1 MNVEIS
7 GKIKEIFEEQT
18 FNSGFKKVEFVVTT
32 QEQYPQDLKL
42 ELIQDKTD
50 LINGFNKGEE
60 VKAQVNLRGNEYN
73 GRYFVNLQAWRL
85 ERMEQGAPPP
95 ADGPSAQN
103 TSTPPSTGAPLPDEP
118 DFSSDDA
125 DDDLPF

>member
-1 MNVEIS
+1 MNVEVS

-18 FNSGFKKVEFVVTT
+18 FNSGFKKKEFVVTT
-32 QEQYPQDLKL
+32 HEQYPQDLKL

-50 LINGFNKGEE
+50 LLNGLDKGDE
-60 VKAQVNLRGNEYN
+60 VKAQVNLRGNEYQ
-73 GRYFVNLQAWRL
+73 GRYYVNLQAWRI
-85 ERMEQGAPPP
+85 EKVTAEAASADSAASSQSAPP
-95 ADGPSAQN
+95 Q
-103 TSTPPSTGAPLPDEP
+103 TGAPLPEEP

>member
-1 MNVEIS
+1 MNVEVS

-18 FNSGFKKVEFVVTT
+18 FNSGFKKKEFVVTT

-50 LINGFNKGEE
+50 LLNGLDKGDE
-60 VKAQVNLRGNEYN
+60 VKAQVNLRGNEYQ
-73 GRYFVNLQAWRL
+73 GRYYVNLQAWRI
-85 ERMEQGAPPP
+85 EKVTAEAASAAGVAPNESAPP
-95 ADGPSAQN
+95 Q
-103 TSTPPSTGAPLPDEP
+103 TGAPLPEEP

>member
-18 FNSGFKKVEFVVTT
+18 FNSGFKKKEFVVTT

-50 LINGFNKGEE
+50 LINGFNKGDE

-73 GRYFVNLQAWRL
+73 GRYYVNLQAWRL
-85 ERMEQGAPPP
+85 ERVEDSTPAP
-95 ADGPSAQN
+95 AEGSQN
-103 TSTPPSTGAPLPDEP
+103 TSTPPQTGAPLPDEP
-118 DFSSDDA
+118 DFGSDDA